1 MNRAYDYNG
10 VVVAESRP
18 KKILTRVKKTI
29 HIDSGDR
36 DQVKYYTNGDF
47 VVYLPRTYQQVV
59 SIRLKDAQFPPLTS
73 DRLITLATSSTTIVG
88 GISTPGLIKLT
99 CNSTTGL
106 YAGMIVT
113 LSGITLTAGT
123 YTNSSDIN
131 GTWVLQNVGATS
143 ITVRTTVTTTAA
155 DATFGAGIVRA
166 WTSYVPGTG
175 TQGALTHLISNGP
188 NNPLSIY
195 SGDNPVS
202 VPTPYFLIGL
212 EGLNKTDETTVG
224 ANRSTYSD
232 SFFAKIPAT
241 TTTYGPTSASFSFI
255 NYNDHS
261 ALENIATYSPPVE
274 NLDRL
279 RITVRTHAQQDKSGF
294 LYWTSNGDVAGKDNR
309 TSEFNLT
316 LEVEYLENTFDDFS
330 TYETRLSDR

>member
-36 DQVKYYTNGDF
+36 DRVKYYTNGDF

-59 SIRLKDAQFPPLTS
+59 SIRLKDAQFPPLVYGGY
-73 DRLITLATSSTTIVG
+73 VG
-88 GISTPGLIKLT
+88 
-99 CNSTTGL
+99 
-106 YAGMIVT
+106 
-113 LSGITLTAGT
+113 
-123 YTNSSDIN
+123 
-131 GTWVLQNVGATS
+131 
-143 ITVRTTVTTTAA
+143 
-155 DATFGAGIVRA
+155 
-166 WTSYVPGTG
+166 
-175 TQGALTHLISNGP
+175 GALTHPYEKGP
-188 NNPLSIY
+188 NT
-195 SGDNPVS
+195 PVATWS
-202 VPTPYFLIGL
+202 ADTQLTSLTHPSYFLIGL

-232 SFFAKIPAT
+232 SFFAKIPAMST
-241 TTTYGPTSASFSFI
+241 VYSNLEVI

-279 RITVRTHAQQDKSGF
+279 RVTVRTHAQQYKSGF
-294 LYWTSNGDVAGKDNR
+294 LYWTSDGTTASGGNR
-309 TSEFNLT
+309 TAEFNLT

-330 TYETRLSDR
+330 SYETRLSDR

>member
-18 KKILTRVKKTI
+18 KKILTRVKKTL
-29 HIDSGDR
+29 HIDSADR

-59 SIRLKDAQFPPLTS
+59 SIRLKDAQFPPLVSVSSAAGAVTHPYTS
-73 DRLITLATSSTTIVG
+73 GPNTPLATYTLSATQDVKIGSST
-88 GISTPGLIKLT
+88 
-99 CNSTTGL
+99 
-106 YAGMIVT
+106 Y
-113 LSGITLTAGT
+113 
-123 YTNSSDIN
+123 
-131 GTWVLQNVGATS
+131 
-143 ITVRTTVTTTAA
+143 
-155 DATFGAGIVRA
+155 
-166 WTSYVPGTG
+166 
-175 TQGALTHLISNGP
+175 
-188 NNPLSIY
+188 
-195 SGDNPVS
+195 
-202 VPTPYFLIGL
+202 YFLIGL

-241 TTTYGPTSASFSFI
+241 TTTYGASTFI
-255 NYNDHS
+255 NYNDHG

-294 LYWTSNGDVAGKDNR
+294 LYWTSDGAGAAAGNR
-309 TSEFNLT
+309 GAEFNLT